1 MILTGCE
8 DNSYKFK
15 YDGSKSKNEQMQI
28 TASNAGSEEGYVDEN
43 DYSNCAFDTN
53 TCQFTTEAILKFDP
67 QLDVSYSNKLKQA
80 TAVLN
85 NGDTLWLH
93 IGGCNHF
100 SYNAKLSTSIAFT
113 DTTALTEKAKWLAQ
127 TFFEGSG
134 FDLKYSECIDN
145 GLYEKAVS
153 GKKKS
158 AYKLYHIINPDT
170 SQTNMIYDGFSFEK
184 KENRVIIEIGGS
196 VN

>member
-1 MILTGCE
+1 MIFSSCE

-15 YDGSKSKNEQMQI
+15 YDESAKKEPVQVTVSN
-28 TASNAGSEEGYVDEN
+28 TAEEAYVDEN
-43 DYSNCAFDTN
+43 DYSNCVFDTN
-53 TCQFTTEAILKFDP
+53 SCQFTTEAILKFDP

-80 TAVLN
+80 TAVLS

-93 IGGCNHF
+93 IGGCSHF
-100 SYNAKLSTSIAFT
+100 KYLAKLSSSIPFT
-113 DTTALTEKAKWLAQ
+113 DTLALTEKAKWLAQ

-145 GLYEKAVS
+145 GWYEKGVS
-153 GKKKS
+153 TKKKS
-158 AYKLYHIINPDT
+158 TYKRYQINNPDT
-170 SQTNMIYDGFSFEK
+170 SQTNLIYDGFSFEK
-184 KENRVIIEIGGS
+184 KGNQVIIEIGGT